1 MGNFFDE
8 LQNVFICDGCDTLAT
23 VSMSSD
29 TITVQQCECVTLDWE
44 NDNV

>member
-23 VSMSSD
+23 VSQSGN
-29 TITVQQCECVTLDWE
+29 TITINKCECLTLDW
-44 NDNV
+44 NN

>member
-23 VSMSSD
+23 VSKSEN
-29 TITVQQCECVTLDWE
+29 TITINKCECLTLEWSE
-44 NDNV
+44 